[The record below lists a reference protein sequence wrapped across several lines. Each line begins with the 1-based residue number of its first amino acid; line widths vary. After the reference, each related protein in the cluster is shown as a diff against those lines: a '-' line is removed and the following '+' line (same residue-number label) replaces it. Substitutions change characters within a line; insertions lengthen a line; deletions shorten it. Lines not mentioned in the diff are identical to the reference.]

1 MSLKAKALRG
11 VLWNLVEVVS
21 TQGTA
26 FVVFVLLARLL
37 EPRAFG
43 LVALAGTVIMVLT
56 IFVEAGFSTAIV
68 RAKEVTDEKLNTAF
82 WIGVG
87 TAALLVLG
95 LSLSAGWVA
104 AMYATPELAPVLRAL
119 AWIMLFSSLSA
130 VHTALLVR
138 KLDFRAKA
146 LRRLVAVV
154 AGGAAGITLGLLG
167 YGVWALVG
175 KAAIEGLID
184 CLVVW
189 RTSPWRPGLAV
200 TRKDA
205 RELFAFGK
213 SMVGSSLV
221 TLLNRSADD
230 MIIGF
235 FLGPVALGYYAV
247 AYRAN
252 VAVTEV
258 ALRATSRTAV
268 PVFSKLQAEPERL
281 REAYY
286 SALEFAALVACPVF
300 LGLSATAPEVC
311 MAMFGA
317 EWAPSVR
324 PMQVLGL
331 AGLGAAVNLYV
342 GPILIAVGKPTAFFR
357 FSLGQGILNVLCFVI
372 AVQWGIVAVAWAFVA
387 RTLLTFPAVLW
398 LLRSAIGADARRI
411 LGLVSAPAVASLAML
426 GAVSAAR
433 QVLTGLPTLLLLAV
447 LMLVGAVTYLAL
459 MSLIA
464 RSTVARF
471 LGMLRTA
478 RSVPTAGE

>member
-1 MSLKAKALRG
+1 VSLKAKALRG
-11 VLWNLVEVVS
+11 VLWNLVEVLG

-26 FVVFVLLARLL
+26 FLVFVLLARLL
-37 EPRAFG
+37 SPASFG

-68 RAKEVTDEKLNTAF
+68 RSEEVSDTKLNTAF
-82 WIGVG
+82 WIGLGV
-87 TAALLVLG
+87 ALLLVLA

-104 AMYATPELAPVLRAL
+104 SLYGTPELTPVLRAL
-119 AWIMLFSSLSA
+119 AWIMVFGSLSA

-138 KLDFRAKA
+138 RLDFRAKA
-146 LRRLVAVV
+146 LRRLIAVV
-154 AGGAAGITLGLLG
+154 AGGIAGVTLALLDF
-167 YGVWALVG
+167 GVWALVG
-175 KAAIEGLID
+175 KQAVEGLVD

-189 RTSPWRPGLAV
+189 RTSPWRPGREM

-205 RELFAFGK
+205 RELFSFGK
-213 SMVGSSLV
+213 NMVGSSLV
-221 TLLNRSADD
+221 TFLNRSADD
-230 MIIGF
+230 MIIGV

-268 PVFSKLQAEPERL
+268 PVFAKLQAEPDRL

-311 MAMFGA
+311 LTMFGA

-324 PMQVLGL
+324 PMQLLGL
-331 AGLGAAVNLYV
+331 AGLGAALNLYL
-342 GPILIAVGKPTAFFR
+342 GPMLIAVGKPTAFFR
-357 FSLGQGILNVLCFVI
+357 FSLAQGVINVVAFLV
-372 AVQWGIVAVAWAFVA
+372 AVRWGISGVAWAFVA
-387 RTLLTFPAVLW
+387 RSLVTLPAVLW
-398 LLRSAIGADARRI
+398 LMRRAIGTDTRRM
-411 LGLVSAPAVASLAML
+411 LALVSPPTFASLAML

-433 QVLTGLPTLLLLAV
+433 HGLEGLPTLITLLCLIV
-447 LMLVGAVTYLAL
+447 VGALTYLAVMALIGRRTVERFFL
-459 MSLIA
+459 MLRSA
-464 RSTVARF
+464 RSMRA
-471 LGMLRTA
+471 
-478 RSVPTAGE
+478 AGT